1 MKKVENYPIDVV
13 ITWVDS
19 NDLNWQKERE
29 KYLDPSFSK
38 NKHVGAMNRY
48 QDQGTLQYIFRGI
61 EKHMPWV
68 RKVFLVTCG
77 HYPVWLNL
85 NYDKL
90 VLVKHE
96 DFIPKEY
103 LPTFNSN
110 SILINLHRIK
120 SLSEHFI
127 YFNDDMYVVNKCDRE
142 DFFKNGLPRD
152 MALMEP
158 IIASDSD
165 PFWDM
170 MINNLMVINRNF
182 DKKESLKKRRNWF
195 SCKYTFKS
203 NIKNF
208 LLKKYRKFPGFYD
221 AHIPNAHL
229 KSVFEEVWNKEF
241 DICNSTSLHKFRNSE
256 DITEWTM
263 RYWQLASNKFVPIN
277 KDKLGCYSSLKDSS
291 GIKLMKN
298 AQMYKLICLN
308 DETSDPKILEDFFN
322 KLFPQKSSFEK

>member
-1 MKKVENYPIDVV
+1 MKKEENYPIDVV

-127 YFNDDMYVVNKCDRE
+127 YFNDDMYV
-142 DFFKNGLPRD
+142 
-152 MALMEP
+152 
-158 IIASDSD
+158 
-165 PFWDM
+165 
-170 MINNLMVINRNF
+170 INF
-182 DKKESLKKRRNWF
+182 
-195 SCKYTFKS
+195 CKY
-203 NIKNF
+203 
-208 LLKKYRKFPGFYD
+208 
-221 AHIPNAHL
+221 
-229 KSVFEEVWNKEF
+229 
-241 DICNSTSLHKFRNSE
+241 CN
-256 DITEWTM
+256 
-263 RYWQLASNKFVPIN
+263 
-277 KDKLGCYSSLKDSS
+277 
-291 GIKLMKN
+291 
-298 AQMYKLICLN
+298 
-308 DETSDPKILEDFFN
+308 
-322 KLFPQKSSFEK
+322 